1 MDKYL
6 EFGKIESNAME
17 LKEWQGPELKIKFD
31 TMEGY
36 LNFLE
41 KAGIKLGSFEEN
53 HLITLKSRYELSKV
67 KDPRSE
73 IFKRIEEGLRKRA
86 YTGKLTFESNIQE
99 IAKSIWGKDSISGYL
114 NMYLPY
120 MIGIHDSNMVR
131 KDPMTIESAIE
142 IAMDELVDYDIFHE
156 FKGFEFDVNSP
167 VELLHYLISH
177 LYLSLAGRIGREKD
191 SKFSM
196 KLFDI
201 KSSGFPN
208 ISADRLDIDLKMLPS
223 YASEKFYYY
232 NISTIKEGFKYSVNG
247 SIPKELETP
256 GQAIILRSDK
266 IAIDSNNR
274 HLDRSRYLKFHSY
287 DGYDETAEKIIKIQK
302 KIELY
307 FKCLV
312 PDIFVDNN

>member
-1 MDKYL
+1 M
-6 EFGKIESNAME
+6 
-17 LKEWQGPELKIKFD
+17 
-31 TMEGY
+31 
-36 LNFLE
+36 
-41 KAGIKLGSFEEN
+41 
-53 HLITLKSRYELSKV
+53 

-223 YASEKFYYY
+223 YASEEFYYY

-274 HLDRSRYLKFHSY
+274 HLDRSRYLKFRSY
-287 DGYDETAEKIIKIQK
+287 DGYDETAEKIIKIQN
-302 KIELY
+302 KIEFY

-312 PDIFVDNN
+312 PDIFADNN

>member
-1 MDKYL
+1 
-6 EFGKIESNAME
+6 
-17 LKEWQGPELKIKFD
+17 
-31 TMEGY
+31 
-36 LNFLE
+36 
-41 KAGIKLGSFEEN
+41 
-53 HLITLKSRYELSKV
+53 
-67 KDPRSE
+67 
-73 IFKRIEEGLRKRA
+73 
-86 YTGKLTFESNIQE
+86 
-99 IAKSIWGKDSISGYL
+99 
-114 NMYLPY
+114 
-120 MIGIHDSNMVR
+120 
-131 KDPMTIESAIE
+131 
-142 IAMDELVDYDIFHE
+142 
-156 FKGFEFDVNSP
+156 
-167 VELLHYLISH
+167 
-177 LYLSLAGRIGREKD
+177 
-191 SKFSM
+191 M

-223 YASEKFYYY
+223 YASEEFYYY

-247 SIPKELETP
+247 SIPKELETS

-274 HLDRSRYLKFHSY
+274 HLDRYRYFKFHSY